1 MEIDRNGMQV
11 LEREESL
18 ALLRTATIGRL
29 AINVGAL
36 PAIVPVN
43 FTLLDDAVA
52 IRTGAGSKLRQ
63 ALDHAVVAFE
73 VDDHDPFT
81 HTGWSVNVV
90 GVARELTDPED
101 LAVVDA
107 SHLAHWAP
115 GPADH
120 VVAIGLD
127 VVTGR
132 RILSPASAS
141 AALAGR

>member
-1 MEIDRNGMQV
+1 MEIDRNGMEV
-11 LEREESL
+11 LDRDEALS
-18 ALLRTATIGRL
+18 LLRSARVGRL
-29 AINVGAL
+29 AIHQGAL

-43 FTLLDDAVA
+43 FAVVA
-52 IRTGAGSKLRQ
+52 EDVVIRTGAGSKLRQ

-73 VDDHDPFT
+73 VDDFDPFT

-90 GVARELTDPED
+90 GIARELTEPDD
-101 LAVVDA
+101 LASVSR

-120 VVAIGLD
+120 VVAIGLE

-132 RILSPASAS
+132 RIVQPA
-141 AALAGR
+141 RI

>member
-1 MEIDRNGMQV
+1 MEIDGNGMEV
-11 LEREESL
+11 LDRDQAL

-29 AINVGAL
+29 AINAGAL

-43 FTLLDDAVA
+43 FAIVGDAVVV
-52 IRTGAGSKLRQ
+52 RTSPGSKLRQ

-73 VDDHDPFT
+73 VDDFDPMR

-90 GVARELTDPED
+90 GIAREVTDPDD
-101 LAVVDA
+101 LAAVDR

-120 VVAIGLD
+120 VVAIALD
-127 VVTGR
+127 VITGR
-132 RILSPASAS
+132 RIVSPF
-141 AALAGR
+141 AARAAAWS